1 MGIFGSSEENIE
13 QKVVD
18 STGQVNNNIVVQTAH
33 DTHHQMM
40 TSEKLLMATYV
51 LIGIELLK
59 LTICSYGA
67 LKRKIK
73 KRYQDANK

>member
-33 DTHHQMM
+33 DTHHQMLV
-40 TSEKLLMATYV
+40 SEKLLMATYV
-51 LIGIELLK
+51 IIGLEVVKLI
-59 LTICSYGA
+59 ICSYGA

>member
-1 MGIFGSSEENIE
+1 MGIFGSSEENVE

-33 DTHHQMM
+33 DTHHQLM

-51 LIGIELLK
+51 IIGIEIVK
-59 LTICSYGA
+59 LIIRSYGA

-73 KRYQDANK
+73 KRYQDAD